1 MGRSL
6 RTPSQSDDLP
16 DPSLAVAGDD
26 YFLAA
31 AGDDSSLAAA
41 GDDSFLAATGD
52 DSSLAEAGGDSALP
66 DVPSICRDL
75 MSTAHRACKK
85 ADAADAQRDKERKE
99 PNFEHK
105 RRPPPPPKA
114 SAARR
119 RSLPP
124 PTLLTSHN
132 SWHLEQHLEASARKA
147 RVDRGKS
154 RKAKAS
160 VDSQVVERLQAT
172 SSPRPPRIP
181 HCLSTTSPS
190 SSNLF

>member
-66 DVPSICRDL
+66 DVPSIYRDL

-105 RRPPPPPKA
+105 RRPPPPPTT

-119 RSLPP
+119 RNLPP
-124 PTLLTSHN
+124 LRLLASRSRPPSIWTTSERPR
-132 SWHLEQHLEASARKA
+132 W
-147 RVDRGKS
+147 KS
-154 RKAKAS
+154 TA
-160 VDSQVVERLQAT
+160 RLQSDSEHPIA
-172 SSPRPPRIP
+172 
-181 HCLSTTSPS
+181 TSPS
-190 SSNLF
+190 HP